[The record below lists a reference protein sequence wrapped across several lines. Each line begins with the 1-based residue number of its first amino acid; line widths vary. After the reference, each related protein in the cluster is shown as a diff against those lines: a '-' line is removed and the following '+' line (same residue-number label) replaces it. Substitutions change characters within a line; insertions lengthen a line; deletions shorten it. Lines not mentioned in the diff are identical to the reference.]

1 MLIGAVV
8 GVLISSV
15 AAGDGLDQIP
25 VFISAGIFL
34 QAAGGDTDEVAV
46 AVILHGLGR
55 FPNQGNIIEVCHIG
69 IAFVCA
75 HDPDLGNGLCAFLR
89 NDRHADELPGIGE
102 VRIERYILGFGR
114 IVGVGNNGTQAAFLR
129 LAVQI
134 LCGILV
140 IIRDCVRVYPAGE
153 NVGLCSRQVQSHIL
167 ISVCALIR
175 RIAIDPDGVRRSGY
189 TLTGIVRCAG
199 THRPA
204 IAGGL
209 HVAVFQQII
218 AGGCLRFFYLD
229 IVRIEGADASAVENS
244 DAVNISCRC
253 GKADADTHP
262 AVIDL
267 I

>member
-25 VFISAGIFL
+25 VFIGAGIFL
-34 QAAGGDTDEVAV
+34 QAAGGDADEVAV

-102 VRIERYILGFGR
+102 VRIERYILGFGLIIR
-114 IVGVGNNGTQAAFLR
+114 VSNDRTQAAFLR
-129 LAVQI
+129 LAFQI

-140 IIRDCVRVYPAGE
+140 IGDCVRVYPAGE
-153 NVGLCSRQVQSHIL
+153 NVGLWSRQVQSYIL

-175 RIAIDPDGVRRSGY
+175 RIAIDPDGVRRSGH

-229 IVRIEGADASAVENS
+229 IVRIEGANATAVENG

-253 GKADADTHP
+253 GKADTDTHP

-267 I
+267 V